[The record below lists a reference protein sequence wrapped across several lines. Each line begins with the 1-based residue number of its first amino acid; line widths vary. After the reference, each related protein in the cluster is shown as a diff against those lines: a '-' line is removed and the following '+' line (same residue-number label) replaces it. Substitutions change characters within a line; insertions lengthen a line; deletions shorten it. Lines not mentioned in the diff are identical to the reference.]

1 MTDQSDELEFPLPHP
16 DEDDRP
22 GIDDADDDYPDYLSD
37 DDEEDDEDDEDDEL
51 DEEDDLVDEE
61 YDEYP
66 EDATEED
73 VDVAVA
79 LFREEGQATAVAL
92 DLELVNDLEG
102 LIEYLRRLPGDAGS
116 LGMISLA
123 DEVFVLA
130 RVRGKTVQLYLS
142 DVVAAD
148 DWPIARDIVEYL
160 GEELPADDDASVPVG
175 DGSMLADAGLHEIDL
190 EAIATDYSED
200 ATVLLERIASK
211 IQFGPQFRSALAD

>member
-1 MTDQSDELEFPLPHP
+1 MTDQPDDLEFPLPHP

-22 GIDDADDDYPDYLSD
+22 GIDDADDFLDDDDNDD
-37 DDEEDDEDDEDDEL
+37 DDEDDLDEDDEL
-51 DEEDDLVDEE
+51 DDLD
-61 YDEYP
+61 DEYP
-66 EDATEED
+66 EDATADD
-73 VDVAVA
+73 VDIAVA
-79 LFREEGQATAVAL
+79 LYREDGQATAVAL
-92 DLELVNDLEG
+92 DLELVNDLEA

-130 RVRGKTVQLYLS
+130 RVRGRTVQLYLS

-148 DWPIARDIVEYL
+148 EWPIARDIVEYL
-160 GEELPADDDASVPVG
+160 GEDLPADDDPPAPVG

-200 ATVLLERIASK
+200 ATVLLERIAAK
-211 IQFGPQFRSALAD
+211 IQFGPQFRAALADEE